1 MAKDWAQEIRETA
14 QEHVAEPVLAAG
26 ILQPAGTWGSMGVGQ
41 LSGLAGTIM
50 RMSNNKK
57 AGGLAKQG
65 VFKFRQA
72 LIAITAEK
80 VYAFNSKPSGRKWK
94 VTDQVGVWDRKDL
107 RVAMADKKLTKAV
120 TIEIASTGERFELE
134 ATTVGAQGVN
144 DPLFAELL
152 KHT

>member
-1 MAKDWAQEIRETA
+1 MAKDWAGQMRETA

-41 LSGLAGTIM
+41 ISGLAGTIM
-50 RMSNNKK
+50 RVANNKK
-57 AGGLAKQG
+57 AGGLGKQG

-72 LIAITAEK
+72 LVAVTADK
-80 VYAFNSKPSGRKWK
+80 IYAFNAKPSGRKWK
-94 VTDQVGVWDRKDL
+94 VTEQVGAWDRNDL

-134 ATTVGAQGVN
+134 ATTVGSQGIN
-144 DPLFAELL
+144 DPLFAELVQ
-152 KHT
+152 HT

>member
-1 MAKDWAQEIRETA
+1 MAKDWAEQMRATA

-57 AGGLAKQG
+57 AGGLGKQG
-65 VFKFRQA
+65 VVRFRQA
-72 LIAITAEK
+72 LLAVTADK
-80 VYAFNSKPSGRKWK
+80 IYAFNSKPAGRKWK
-94 VTDQVGVWDRKDL
+94 VTEQVGVWDRKDL

-134 ATTVGAQGVN
+134 ATTMGSQGVN
-144 DPLFAELL
+144 DPLFAELV